1 MIVHK
6 CEQGSEEW
14 QQLRCGVV
22 TMSHAKE
29 LLAGGKGKTR
39 QSYILDVV
47 SERLSGKPIDSYSSL
62 DMQRGQ
68 FLEPYALKLIEEA
81 NGAPID
87 RVGFITTDDGRIG
100 CSPDGLFGEMAGIE
114 VKCPNPRQHIRNIKS
129 NGFDD
134 YIAQVQG
141 NMWITGRQL
150 WYLVSFCPWVK
161 QRPFYYEVIGID
173 QKIIS
178 KIDES
183 AMSAAQEVDYLVDEF
198 SNMLTG
204 KRIIDIS
211 EEARKAWESTFA
223 VNDEVEL

>member
-29 LLAGGKGKTR
+29 LLTGGKGKTR
-39 QSYILDVV
+39 QSYILDLV
-47 SERLSGKPIDSYSSL
+47 SERLSGKPVDSYSSL

-68 FLEPYALKLIEEA
+68 FLEPYALSAFEA
-81 NGAPID
+81 IHDVAVD

-100 CSPDGLFGEMAGIE
+100 CSPDGLIGEDAGIE

-134 YIAQVQG
+134 YLAQVQG
-141 NMWITGRQL
+141 NMWITGRKR
-150 WYLVSFCPWVK
+150 WYLVSFCPWFTAY
-161 QRPFYYEVIGID
+161 PLCYEVITIND
-173 QKIIS
+173 EIVNKIE
-178 KIDES
+178 ES
-183 AMSAAQEVDYLVDEF
+183 ATRAAQEVDDLVAEF
-198 SNMLTG
+198 SGILTD
-204 KRIIDIS
+204 KRIISMAD
-211 EEARKAWESTFA
+211 EARQAWERMIA
-223 VNDEVEL
+223 IHDEVEL

>member
-29 LLAGGKGKTR
+29 LLTGGKGKTR

-47 SERLSGKPIDSYSSL
+47 SERLSGKPIESYSSI

-68 FLEPYALKLIEEA
+68 FLEPYALKLLEEV

-114 VKCPNPRQHIRNIKS
+114 IKCPNPRQHIRNIKS

-150 WYLVSFCPWVK
+150 WYLVSFCPWVT
-161 QRPFYYEVIGID
+161 QNPFYYEVINID
-173 QKIIS
+173 NEIVKKI
-178 KIDES
+178 KES
-183 AMSAAQEVDYLVDEF
+183 AISAANEIDYLVAELSEILPD
-198 SNMLTG
+198 
-204 KRIIDIS
+204 KRIIS
-211 EEARKAWESTFA
+211 MASEARIAWESTFA
-223 VNDEVEL
+223 INDEVQL